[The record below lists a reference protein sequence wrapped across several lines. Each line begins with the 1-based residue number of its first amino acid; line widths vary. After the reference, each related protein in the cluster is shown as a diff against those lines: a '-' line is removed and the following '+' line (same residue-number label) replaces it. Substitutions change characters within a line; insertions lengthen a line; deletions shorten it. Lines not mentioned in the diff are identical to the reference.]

1 MKAPS
6 EEIYNKSTHHFFV
19 CWLLALEKVASRQV
33 LVSDNYFVIMSYT
46 LHNGLIY
53 QVFTLTYAQRSSR
66 LSCRVAQRY
75 AVTQQIPCYARDF
88 SRQKKQNIGL
98 CGPDGRRG
106 LRTSATIEDPNE
118 SGTE

>member
-1 MKAPS
+1 M
-6 EEIYNKSTHHFFV
+6 
-19 CWLLALEKVASRQV
+19 ASRQV

-75 AVTQQIPCYARDF
+75 AVTQQIPCYARGF
-88 SRQKKQNIGL
+88 SRQKKKQNI
-98 CGPDGRRG
+98 CGPDGRHG